1 MKGLSRL
8 LRAREDA
15 APGAAAASHDG
26 RECVWVGG
34 EVTQRAVG
42 SRLPGPEAVVQAHR
56 GCRGGGAHL
65 SPLFAPTKEQ
75 NEQGLEG
82 GEGKGKGK
90 FKHELLYTS

>member
-8 LRAREDA
+8 LRGGEDG

-42 SRLPGPEAVVQAHR
+42 SRLPGPEAVVQGH
-56 GCRGGGAHL
+56 RGGGAHL

-75 NEQGLEG
+75 NEQGLGG

-90 FKHELLYTS
+90 VKHELLYTS